1 MDARLLDNLTKREL
15 EKQLGITRKAHQS
28 SIVQGITFLRMIKYD
43 RQVFFTFNPISAL
56 LTHFFFSLSLSL
68 VVVIVVI
75 VVVVVVSTGHRG

>member
-43 RQVFFTFNPISAL
+43 RQVFSISMP
-56 LTHFFFSLSLSL
+56 FSLFIC
-68 VVVIVVI
+68 VYFFQNKFF
-75 VVVVVVSTGHRG
+75 